1 MIIVNIRH
9 DMLKNAGYLVNRP
22 YGRTHYTFAH
32 YATSVQIRCGDAA
45 YTTEPGACII
55 FTPGISQWLFSPQP
69 LVHNWLHLDGSV
81 QSLLEEYGI
90 PLNTPFYPRDSSRI
104 SHFFNKMEQEFF
116 GTAPFRE
123 TLLVNYLQEFLIWL
137 HRSLQVANIPSVS
150 PGIPAERIRQA
161 RVTILTEP
169 ERKWT
174 LEEMAALV
182 PLSPSR
188 FHTLYKQQFGVT
200 PTQELIQRRIT
211 LAQELLRTN
220 QDLTL
225 AQIASLLGYQ
235 EQYHFIRQFKSAT
248 GQTPGSYRKA
258 NRKLP

>member
-1 MIIVNIRH
+1 MKIVNIRH
-9 DMLKNAGYLVNRP
+9 EMLKNAGYMVDRP

-32 YATSVQIRCGDAA
+32 YASSVQLRCGETS
-45 YTTEPGACII
+45 YTTKPGACIV
-55 FTPGISQWLFSPQP
+55 FTPETSQWLFSSQP
-69 LVHNWLHLDGSV
+69 LVHNWLHLDVSV
-81 QSLLEEYGI
+81 RDLLDTYQI
-90 PLNTPFYPRDSSRI
+90 PLNMPFYPREHSKI
-104 SHFFNKMEQEFF
+104 FHFFEQMEQEFF

-123 TLLVNYLQEFLIWL
+123 KLLDSYLQEFLIWL
-137 HRSLQVANIPSVS
+137 HRSLQMPNSPSVS
-150 PGIPAERIRQA
+150 PGIPAEKIRKARI
-161 RVTILTEP
+161 TILTEP

-188 FHTLYKQQFGVT
+188 FHTLYKQLFGVT
-200 PTQELIQRRIT
+200 PTRELIQRRIT

-235 EQYHFIRQFKSAT
+235 EQYHFIRQFKSVT
-248 GQTPGSYRKA
+248 GQTPGSYRK
-258 NRKLP
+258 NYKL